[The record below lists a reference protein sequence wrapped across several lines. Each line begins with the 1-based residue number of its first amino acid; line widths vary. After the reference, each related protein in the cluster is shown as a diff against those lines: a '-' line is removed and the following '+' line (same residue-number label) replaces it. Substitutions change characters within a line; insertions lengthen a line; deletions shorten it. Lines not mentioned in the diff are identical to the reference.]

1 MTKRELKHE
10 MKNALRRAY
19 GFAPSL
25 NEITLLESAGDGQ
38 YILARI
44 GKYEYSWD
52 SHTMERREIV
62 SNKILNISNN

>member
-1 MTKRELKHE
+1 MTKRELKQE
-10 MKNALRRAY
+10 MKEALRKVY

-25 NEITLLESAGDGQ
+25 SEITLLEAAGDGQ

-52 SHTMERREIV
+52 SHTMEKREIA
-62 SNKILNISNN
+62 SK